1 MVNSVY
7 GLTNAGGGG
16 GGGEVDTSKV
26 YTLSMASEVLNDVL
40 DGNSSD
46 LYQGAEEA
54 IDVMGTSDSVARLP
68 NNWQYATQDV
78 KTYYQEILTNDHF
91 VTLNTLTNIIGD

>member
-16 GGGEVDTSKV
+16 EVDTSKI
-26 YTLSMASEVLNDVL
+26 YTLSMASEVLKDVL

-46 LYQGAEEA
+46 IYQGAEEA
-54 IDVMGTSDSVARLP
+54 IEVMGTSDSVARLP
-68 NNWQYATQDV
+68 NSWQYANQDV
-78 KTYYQEILTNDHF
+78 KTYYQEILTNDHL